1 MSLDYWFWA
10 MAIVATFL
18 GGASKGGLPMVG
30 ILSVPVLSLAISP
43 VAAAGL
49 LLPLYI
55 LSDIYGLWLYRHSYN
70 LRVILIVLPA
80 ATFGIL
86 IGWAT
91 AHVTD
96 GNMVKLIVG
105 VIGLAYFLDLAW
117 KKRRGDVPPRP
128 ADLPRGLF
136 WGAIAGFTSFVS
148 HAGGPPFQMY
158 ALPLKMDKM
167 MFAGTSTILFTIIN
181 CLKVPPYWFL
191 GQINL
196 DSLQSCLYL
205 APVALFG
212 AWAGYRFTR
221 ILPEKLFFQIVE
233 GALLVVSLKL
243 IWDAA
248 RGFHMV

>member
-1 MSLDYWFWA
+1 MSQDIWFWS

-18 GGASKGGLPMVG
+18 AGAAKGGLPGVG
-30 ILSVPVLSLAISP
+30 ILAVPVLSLAISP
-43 VAAAGL
+43 VVAAGL

-80 ATFGIL
+80 SVVGIL

-91 AHVTD
+91 AHLTNAD
-96 GNMVKLIVG
+96 MVKLIVG
-105 VIGLAYFLDLAW
+105 AIGLSYFADMLW
-117 KKRRGDVPPRP
+117 KARRAAVPPRP
-128 ADLPRGLF
+128 ADIPRGFF
-136 WGAIAGFTSFVS
+136 WGTIAGFTSFVS

-167 MFAGTSTILFTIIN
+167 MFAGTITILFTIIN

-191 GQINL
+191 GQINVG
-196 DSLQSCLYL
+196 SLWTCLYL

-212 AWAGYRFTR
+212 SWAGYNFTKL
-221 ILPEKLFFQIVE
+221 LPEKAFFRFVE
-233 GALLVVSLKL
+233 AALLVVSMKL
-243 IWDAA
+243 IWD
-248 RGFHMV
+248 GLHSFGLI

>member
-1 MSLDYWFWA
+1 MSLDYWFWG
-10 MAIVATFL
+10 MAVIATLL

-30 ILSVPVLSLAISP
+30 ILAVPVLSLAISP

-80 ATFGIL
+80 ATIGIF

-96 GNMVKLIVG
+96 ANIVKLIVG
-105 VIGLAYFLDLAW
+105 TIGLTYFIELLW
-117 KKRRGDVPPRP
+117 KKRRAEVPARP
-128 ADLPRGLF
+128 ADVPRGLF
-136 WGAIAGFTSFVS
+136 WGVITGFTSFVS
-148 HAGGPPFQMY
+148 HAGGPPYQMY
-158 ALPLKMDKM
+158 ALPLKMNKM

-191 GQINL
+191 GQINF
-196 DSLQSCLYL
+196 DSLQTCLYL

-221 ILPEKLFFQIVE
+221 VLPETLFFQIVE
-233 GALLVVSLKL
+233 GALVVVSLKL

>member
-1 MSLDYWFWA
+1 MVQDHWFWL
-10 MAIVATFL
+10 MAIIATFM

-30 ILSVPVLSLAISP
+30 LLSVPILSLAISP

-55 LSDIYGLWLYRHSYN
+55 LSDIYGLWLYRQSYN

-80 ATFGIL
+80 ATIGIL

-96 GNMVKLIVG
+96 ANMVKLIVG
-105 VIGLAYFLDLAW
+105 AIGLTYFIDLLVKSMRAE
-117 KKRRGDVPPRP
+117 VPPRE
-128 ADLPRGLF
+128 ADVPRGMF
-136 WGAIAGFTSFVS
+136 WGIIAGFTSFVS
-148 HAGGPPFQMY
+148 HAGGPPYQMY
-158 ALPLKMDKM
+158 ALPLKMNKM

-191 GQINL
+191 GQINF
-196 DSLQSCLYL
+196 DSLWTCLYL

-212 AWAGYRFTR
+212 AWAGYRFTKL
-221 ILPEKLFFQIVE
+221 LPEKIFFRFVE
-233 GALLVVSLKL
+233 GALIAVSFKL

-248 RGFHMV
+248 RGYGVV

>member
-1 MSLDYWFWA
+1 MPLDYWFWA
-10 MAIVATFL
+10 IAAAATFL

-30 ILSVPVLSLAISP
+30 LLSVPVLSLAISP

-55 LSDIYGLWLYRHSYN
+55 LSDIYGLWLYRQSYN

-80 ATFGIL
+80 ATAGIL
-86 IGWAT
+86 IGWAA
-91 AHVTD
+91 AHVTND
-96 GNMVKLIVG
+96 NAVKLIVG
-105 VIGLAYFLDLAW
+105 VIGLVYVADLFW
-117 KKRRGDVPPRP
+117 KRRRAEVPPRP
-128 ADLPRGLF
+128 ADVPRGVF
-136 WGAIAGFTSFVS
+136 WGVITGFTSFVS
-148 HAGGPPFQMY
+148 HAGGPPYQMY
-158 ALPLKMDKM
+158 ALPLKMNKM

-191 GQINL
+191 GQINF
-196 DSLQSCLYL
+196 DSLETCVYL

-221 ILPEKLFFQIVE
+221 ILPEKMFFQIVE
-233 GALLVVSLKL
+233 GALVLISLKL

-248 RGFHMV
+248 RGFQFI